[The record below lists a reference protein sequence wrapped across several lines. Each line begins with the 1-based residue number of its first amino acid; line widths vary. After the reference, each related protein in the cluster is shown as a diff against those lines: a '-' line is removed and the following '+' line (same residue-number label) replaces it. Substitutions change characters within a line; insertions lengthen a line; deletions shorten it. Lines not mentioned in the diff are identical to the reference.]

1 MTEQEHPPRD
11 GQLDLARKLVER
23 LEAGDDT
30 GARAL
35 VQDLARPYDRE
46 LFDELGKLT
55 RDLHEALQSFRGDSR
70 LVELTRAEIPDAK
83 ERLNYVVTMTEQ
95 AAHDTMNA
103 IESSLPI
110 AESFS
115 QQAAELTEKWTRF
128 RNRQLSVDQFRDFA
142 RDLDGFF
149 AQAGTDTEELR
160 RLLSEVLMA
169 QSYQDITGQVIR
181 RVIQLVT
188 DLEENLVSLIR
199 LSSGRMEQ
207 VEAAEASIEQS
218 KDDREAN
225 RKGHG
230 PSVPKTQDSSEDVVQ
245 GQDEVDDLLSSLGF

>member
-1 MTEQEHPPRD
+1 MTKQEKSVEEQ
-11 GQLDLARKLVER
+11 QLARARELVQV
-23 LEAGDDT
+23 LEAGDDVA
-30 GARAL
+30 ARGL
-35 VQDLARPYDRE
+35 IQDLARPYDRE

-70 LVELTRAEIPDAK
+70 LVELTQAEIPDAR
-83 ERLNYVVTMTEQ
+83 ERLNYVVTMTEK
-95 AAHDTMNA
+95 AAHETLTA
-103 IESSLPI
+103 IETSLPI

-115 QQAAELTEKWTRF
+115 QQAGVLTAKWTRF
-128 RNRQLSVDQFRDFA
+128 RNRQLSVDEFREFA
-142 RDLDGFF
+142 RDLDEFF
-149 AQAGTDTEELR
+149 AQANNDTEELR

-199 LSSGRMEQ
+199 LSSGRMET
-207 VEAAEASIEQS
+207 VEAAEKKMGGDPEQ
-218 KDDREAN
+218 READ
-225 RKGHG
+225 RRGHG
-230 PSVPKTQDSSEDVVQ
+230 PAVPKTQDSGQDVVQ